1 MIGVALE
8 GGGARGSY
16 QIGAIKA
23 LKKCGIEPVCYVG
36 TSIGSVNAA
45 LAASGDIKRMERIW
59 RGMSSEELF
68 NIDANLLKAIEE
80 KRINKSILKKG
91 FKTVVDIIKNAGI
104 DTKKLRKVYKEYLD
118 EEALRNS
125 NIDFGLVTYSLTD
138 RKPVEIFLRD
148 IPKGKVY
155 EYLIASCYLP
165 VFKMEKII
173 DDKYYLDGGF
183 HDNCPIN
190 MLLRE
195 GYDEIYAIGL
205 NSLGNKQDL
214 IKNNAKIVRIAP
226 KKDLGSMLIFNEK
239 SVRENAELGFYDTLK
254 VLKNLDGHTY
264 YIKNKNHKYYERI
277 TQDIDYMELHMLDNV
292 TTDVKK
298 LTIRVFERLMK
309 EFGLEVYKV
318 YSVPMLVI
326 KLKGLL
332 YDKPDHKYYNF
343 VKNLKILF

>member
-68 NIDANLLKAIEE
+68 NIDANLINAIEE
-80 KRINKSILKKG
+80 KRINRSILKKG

-104 DTKKLRKVYKEYLD
+104 DTKTLKKVYKEYID
-118 EEALRNS
+118 ENTLRNS

-138 RKPVEIFLRD
+138 RKPVELFLRD

-173 DDKYYLDGGF
+173 DDKYYIDGGF

-195 GYDEIYAIGL
+195 GYDEIYAIRTYSPGMRRE
-205 NSLGNKQDL
+205 L
-214 IKNNAKIVRIAP
+214 IKNNAKITYIGP
-226 KKDLGSMLIFNEK
+226 KKPLGSLLIFDEE
-239 SVRENAELGFYDTLK
+239 SVKKNAELGFYDTLR
-254 VLKNLDGHTY
+254 VLKKLDGNTF
-264 YIKNKNHKYYERI
+264 YIRNKEYKYYEKI
-277 TQDIDYMELHMLDNV
+277 TSNIDYMELHMIDNV
-292 TTDVKK
+292 TADLKK
-298 LTIRVFERLMK
+298 TTIRIFEKLMK
-309 EFGLEVYKV
+309 EFNFEVFKV
-318 YSVPMLVI
+318 YSVPMI
-326 KLKGLL
+326 IIRLKALL
-332 YDKPDHKYYNF
+332 YDKPEHKYYNF
-343 VKNLKILF
+343 VKNLKIVF